1 MLHIITSIFTLSLP
15 QSRNKTH
22 SHLMFLHQTA
32 PSGFSLLRGSARFG
46 GSSTALLSYLWYF
59 VHAECLFIA
68 REIHTFRGAILR
80 DVINGLLID
89 AFRLQEA
96 RKLDSDFIISHWQ
109 KKKKCGVIGPRGGF
123 FLLFKY
129 SINNQ
134 QNLSTGSKVSDW
146 LNAIKLSLRWI
157 TLCDWGCD
165 GLTYIARWSVVA
177 DAGTRITRLL

>member
-1 MLHIITSIFTLSLP
+1 MLHITSIFTLLLP

-96 RKLDSDFIISHWQ
+96 RKLDSDFIISHWLLGVRKCS
-109 KKKKCGVIGPRGGF
+109 KKKMRCDRSKRRFCFCYSNIQLTTNKIYLPEVKC
-123 FLLFKY
+123 
-129 SINNQ
+129 Q
-134 QNLSTGSKVSDW
+134 TD
-146 LNAIKLSLRWI
+146 
-157 TLCDWGCD
+157 
-165 GLTYIARWSVVA
+165 
-177 DAGTRITRLL
+177 